1 MTKQRIEYCVPEETE
16 QRLDHFCCAL
26 PGDFSREY
34 IKRLITAG
42 DVLVNGEKKKASYHV
57 KSGENITLTIPDP
70 VPCHMEAQDIPLD
83 IIYEDDDVIIVN
95 KPQGMVVHPAPG
107 NSSGTLVNGLLF
119 HTKNL
124 SNINGVMRP
133 GIIHRIDK
141 DTSGLLMI
149 AKNDVAHH
157 SLSEQLKAHSILRR
171 YYGLVKGSVKPNR
184 GTVDMPIGR
193 HQQLRIKMAVVEKN
207 SKSAITHFEVV
218 KRYAQYTLLRF
229 QLETGRTH
237 QIRVH
242 MEKIG
247 HPLVGDPLYG
257 KGDKNNPFKTEGQCL
272 HAHTLGFTHPRTGER
287 LVFRTPLPEAF
298 KLVLKNLK

>member
-1 MTKQRIEYCVPEETE
+1 MNKQRFEYIVPAETDE
-16 QRLDHFCCAL
+16 RLDHFCCTL
-26 PGDFSREY
+26 PGDYSREY
-34 IKRLITAG
+34 IKRLIAAG
-42 DVLVNGEKKKASYHV
+42 DVLVNGQKKKASYHL
-57 KSGENITLTIPDP
+57 KEGENISLVIPEPTECHMLAENIPLTI
-70 VPCHMEAQDIPLD
+70 V
-83 IIYEDDDVIIVN
+83 YEDEDVIVVN

-124 SNINGVMRP
+124 SNINGIMRP

-149 AKNDVAHH
+149 AKNDMAHR
-157 SLSEQLKAHSILRR
+157 SLSEQLKEHTILRR
-171 YYGLVKGSVKPNR
+171 YYGLVKGNVKSNK

-193 HQQLRIKMAVVEKN
+193 HEHLRIKMAVVEKN
-207 SKSAITHFEVV
+207 SKTAITHFEVI
-218 KRYAQYTLLRF
+218 KRYSQYTLLRF

-257 KGDKNNPFKTEGQCL
+257 RGDKNNPFKTDGQCL
-272 HAHTLGFTHPRTGER
+272 HAHTLGFIHPRTEEQ
-287 LVFRTPLPEAF
+287 LIFKVPVPENF
-298 KLVLKNLK
+298 KKILKELK

>member
-1 MTKQRIEYCVPEETE
+1 MTKEHNEYIVPEETD
-16 QRLDHFCCAL
+16 QRLDYFCCTL
-26 PGDFSREY
+26 SGDYSREY

-42 DVLVNGEKKKASYHV
+42 DVLVNGQKKKASYHV
-57 KSGENITLTIPDP
+57 KAGEIITLMIPEP
-70 VPCHMEAQDIPLD
+70 VGCHMQAEDIPLA
-83 IIYEDDDVIIVN
+83 IIYEDEDVLVVN

-119 HTKNL
+119 HTENL
-124 SNINGVMRP
+124 SKINGVMRP
-133 GIIHRIDK
+133 GIVHRIDK

-149 AKNDVAHH
+149 AKNNATHRN
-157 SLSEQLKAHSILRR
+157 LSEQLKEHTILRR
-171 YYGLVKGSVKPNR
+171 YYGLVKGNVKPNR

-193 HQQLRIKMAVVEKN
+193 HEQLRIKMAVVEKN
-207 SKSAITHFEVV
+207 SKTAITHFEVI

-229 QLETGRTH
+229 ELETGRTH

-247 HPLVGDPLYG
+247 HPLAGDPLYG

-272 HAHTLGFTHPRTGER
+272 HAHTLGFIHPKTNER
-287 LVFRTPLPEAF
+287 LVFSTPVPPAF
-298 KLVLKNLK
+298 KEILKKLK

>member
-1 MTKQRIEYCVPEETE
+1 MNKQRFEYIVPAETDE
-16 QRLDHFCCAL
+16 RLDHFCCTL
-26 PGDFSREY
+26 PGDYSREY
-34 IKRLITAG
+34 IKRLIATG
-42 DVLVNGEKKKASYHV
+42 DVLVSGQKKKASYHL
-57 KSGENITLTIPDP
+57 KGGENISLVIPEP
-70 VPCHMEAQDIPLD
+70 TECHMVAEDIPLT
-83 IIYEDDDVIIVN
+83 IVYEDEDVIVVN

-149 AKNDVAHH
+149 AKNDMAHR
-157 SLSEQLKAHSILRR
+157 SLSEQLKEHTILRR
-171 YYGLVKGSVKPNR
+171 YYGLVKGNVKPNK

-193 HQQLRIKMAVVEKN
+193 HEQLRIKMAVVEKN
-207 SKSAITHFEVV
+207 SKTAITHFEAI
-218 KRYAQYTLLRF
+218 KRYSQYTLLRF

-247 HPLVGDPLYG
+247 HPLAGDPLYG
-257 KGDKNNPFKTEGQCL
+257 RGDKNNPFKTDGQCL
-272 HAHTLGFTHPRTGER
+272 HAHTLGFIHPRTGKK
-287 LVFRTPLPEAF
+287 LIFKAPVPENF
-298 KLVLKNLK
+298 KKILKELK